1 MNDSEIDYVLQV
13 SEAFGRFALHKE
25 ASTNEGIKF
34 SAQAERLLHWTTS
47 NVVPAFSLSSEN
59 SVEKTPF
66 SDLNLSRISPEKSF
80 ESLPGSPVP
89 TGPPKR
95 RANRN
100 TTPVRLDDGT
110 SAPFSMTSQKSSR
123 ESSTFLARAFAVS
136 LMQSSCVIFSE
147 WLAVG
152 GSGSSEIAESAVKWC
167 KIFDENN
174 GHRDETQ
181 KELLPVFTRL
191 AMQLCKTV
199 QDFSLLKH
207 LLISCNEVDDHD
219 EMPPA
224 RKALSSLLSTR
235 GTLAPVMVTKTVE
248 CVLEAAYSFTER
260 VDFETPYELPASME
274 DVWPA
279 DEGCIVSGLGAILSN
294 KQASLEFTGLLVGN
308 FAASAHNSL
317 ASALFH
323 AKCLWILCDPSASK
337 SAAEATQIV
346 RQLNVASLENESKL
360 RGVVEDLLEGL
371 A

>member
-1 MNDSEIDYVLQV
+1 MNDEEIDYVLQV

-47 NVVPAFSLSSEN
+47 NVVPAFSLSC
-59 SVEKTPF
+59 VEETPF
-66 SDLNLSRISPEKSF
+66 KDLNLSRISPEKSF
-80 ESLPGSPVP
+80 ESFPSSPVP
-89 TGPPKR
+89 TGPARR

-100 TTPVRLDDGT
+100 STPVRLDDGT
-110 SAPFSMTSQKSSR
+110 SQPFSMPSQKVSKEKSV
-123 ESSTFLARAFAVS
+123 FLARAFAVS

-167 KIFDENN
+167 KIFEIN
-174 GHRDETQ
+174 GHSDETQ

-191 AMQLCKTV
+191 AMQLCKTS

-207 LLISCNEVDDHD
+207 LLISCNEVDDTE

-224 RKALSSLLSTR
+224 RKALASLLSTR
-235 GTLAPVMVTKTVE
+235 GNLAPVMVTKTVE

-260 VDFETPYELPASME
+260 VDFETPYELPTSMA

-308 FAASAHNSL
+308 FKASAQNSL
-317 ASALFH
+317 ASALFN
-323 AKCLWILCDPSASK
+323 AKCLWMLCDSSVSK
-337 SAAEATQIV
+337 SATEATHIV
-346 RQLNVASLENESKL
+346 RQLDVGNLESESKL

>member
-1 MNDSEIDYVLQV
+1 MNDEEIDYVLQV

-34 SAQAERLLHWTTS
+34 SAQAERLLNWTTS
-47 NVVPAFSLSSEN
+47 NVVPAFALSS
-59 SVEKTPF
+59 VEETPF
-66 SDLNLSRISPEKSF
+66 KDLNLSHISPEKSF
-80 ESLPGSPVP
+80 ESFPGSPVP
-89 TGPPKR
+89 TGPPRR

-100 TTPVRLDDGT
+100 STPVRLDDGT
-110 SAPFSMTSQKSSR
+110 SEPFSTLTQKPSK
-123 ESSTFLARAFAVS
+123 ESSVFVARAFAVS

-167 KIFDENN
+167 KIFENN

-181 KELLPVFTRL
+181 KELLPAFTRL

-207 LLISCNEVDDHD
+207 LLISCNEIDDSE

-235 GTLAPVMVTKTVE
+235 GNLAPVIVTKTVE

-260 VDFETPYELPASME
+260 VDFETPFELPTSMG

-279 DEGCIVSGLGAILSN
+279 DEGCIVAALGAILSN
-294 KQASLEFTGLLVGN
+294 KQASLEFTGLLVSN
-308 FAASAHNSL
+308 FKASAQNSL
-317 ASALFH
+317 ASALFT
-323 AKCLWILCDPSASK
+323 AKCLWMLCDPSASK
-337 SAAEATQIV
+337 SATEATQIV
-346 RQLNVASLENESKL
+346 RQLDVTNLENESKL
-360 RGVVEDLLEGL
+360 RSVVEDLLEGL

>member
-1 MNDSEIDYVLQV
+1 MNDEEIDYVLQV

-34 SAQAERLLHWTTS
+34 SAQAERLLHWTTR
-47 NVVPAFSLSSEN
+47 NVVPAFSLSSIE
-59 SVEKTPF
+59 ETPF
-66 SDLNLSRISPEKSF
+66 KDLNLSRISPEKSF
-80 ESLPGSPVP
+80 ESFPSSPVP
-89 TGPPKR
+89 TGPARR

-100 TTPVRLDDGT
+100 STPVRLDDGT
-110 SAPFSMTSQKSSR
+110 SAPFSLQSQKVSKETSV
-123 ESSTFLARAFAVS
+123 FLARAFAVS

-167 KIFDENN
+167 KIFEDNVHN
-174 GHRDETQ
+174 AETQ

-191 AMQLCKTV
+191 AMQLCKTS

-207 LLISCNEVDDHD
+207 LLISCTEIDDSE

-235 GTLAPVMVTKTVE
+235 GNLAPVMVTKTVE

-260 VDFETPYELPASME
+260 VDFETPFELPSSMA

-308 FAASAHNSL
+308 FQASAQNSL
-317 ASALFH
+317 ASALFN
-323 AKCLWILCDPSASK
+323 AKCLWMLCDPSASK

-346 RQLNVASLENESKL
+346 RQLEVGNLENESQL

>member
-34 SAQAERLLHWTTS
+34 SEQAERLLHWTTS
-47 NVVPAFSLSSEN
+47 NVVPAFSLSSLE
-59 SVEKTPF
+59 ETPF
-66 SDLNLSRISPEKSF
+66 KDLNLSRISPEKSF
-80 ESLPGSPVP
+80 ESFPGSPVP

-100 TTPVRLDDGT
+100 STPVRLDDGI
-110 SAPFSMTSQKSSR
+110 SEPFSMPSQKVPK
-123 ESSTFLARAFAVS
+123 ESSVFLARAFAVS

-167 KIFDENN
+167 KIFN

-181 KELLPVFTRL
+181 KELLPAFTRL

-207 LLISCNEVDDHD
+207 LLISCNEVDDSE

-235 GTLAPVMVTKTVE
+235 GNLAPVIVTKTVE

-260 VDFETPYELPASME
+260 VDFETPFELPTSMG

-308 FAASAHNSL
+308 FKASAQNSL
-317 ASALFH
+317 ASALFN

-337 SAAEATQIV
+337 SATEATQIV
-346 RQLNVASLENESKL
+346 RQLDVTNLENESKL

>member
-1 MNDSEIDYVLQV
+1 MNDDEIDYVLQV

-47 NVVPAFSLSSEN
+47 NVVPAFSLSS
-59 SVEKTPF
+59 VEETPF
-66 SDLNLSRISPEKSF
+66 KDLNLSRISPEKSF
-80 ESLPGSPVP
+80 ESFPSSPVP
-89 TGPPKR
+89 TGPARR

-100 TTPVRLDDGT
+100 STPVRLDDGT
-110 SAPFSMTSQKSSR
+110 SEPFSMPSQKVSKEKSV
-123 ESSTFLARAFAVS
+123 FLARAFAVS

-167 KIFDENN
+167 KIFEAN
-174 GHRDETQ
+174 GHSAETQ

-191 AMQLCKTV
+191 ALQLCKTS

-207 LLISCNEVDDHD
+207 LLISCNEIDDSE

-224 RKALSSLLSTR
+224 RKALASLLSTR
-235 GTLAPVMVTKTVE
+235 GNLAPVMVTKTVE

-260 VDFETPYELPASME
+260 VDFETPYELPTSMA

-308 FAASAHNSL
+308 FQASAQNSL
-317 ASALFH
+317 ASALFN
-323 AKCLWILCDPSASK
+323 AKCLWMLCDPSASK
-337 SAAEATQIV
+337 SAMEATHIV
-346 RQLNVASLENESKL
+346 RQLDVGNLDNESKL
-360 RGVVEDLLEGL
+360 RSVVDDLLEGL

>member
-47 NVVPAFSLSSEN
+47 NVVPAFGLSV
-59 SVEKTPF
+59 VEKNPF
-66 SDLNLSRISPEKSF
+66 TDLNLSRISPEKSY
-80 ESLPGSPVP
+80 ESFPGSPVP

-100 TTPVRLDDGT
+100 STPVRLDDGT
-110 SAPFSMTSQKSSR
+110 SEPFSMRGQEVSR
-123 ESSTFLARAFAVS
+123 ESSVFLAHATAVS

-152 GSGSSEIAESAVKWC
+152 GSGSNEIAESAVKWC
-167 KIFDENN
+167 KIFENS
-174 GHRDETQ
+174 GQRDETQ
-181 KELLPVFTRL
+181 KELLPAFTRL

-207 LLISCNEVDDHD
+207 LLVSCNEVVDTGSD

-260 VDFETPYELPASME
+260 ADFETPFELPTSMD
-274 DVWPA
+274 DVWPV
-279 DEGCIVSGLGAILSN
+279 DKGCILSGLGSILSN

-308 FAASAHNSL
+308 FEASAQNSL
-317 ASALFH
+317 ASALFN

-337 SAAEATQIV
+337 SATEATHIV
-346 RQLNVASLENESKL
+346 RQLDVATLESESKL
-360 RGVVEDLLEGL
+360 RTVVEDLLDGL